1 MALSFK
7 ISFVKKSDPRK
18 NVGKQ
23 KAHGEGKVITTGV
36 STTYIQTWGDEFSSN
51 ILPWQSSYLYLSL
64 YEVVI
69 IFGQSSQWF
78 YFLKTKLWG
87 RRITIK

>member
-1 MALSFK
+1 MWE
-7 ISFVKKSDPRK
+7 
-18 NVGKQ
+18 KQ
-23 KAHGEGKVITTGV
+23 KAHGEGKVITTV
-36 STTYIQTWGDEFSSN
+36 LPSTYLNIGNEFSSN

-69 IFGQSSQWF
+69 IFWQSSQWF

-87 RRITIK
+87 RRTLQKIVPTDGSLMFVEVT